1 MTDAPFSFF
10 PSTSG
15 HASAIAAGFRFG
27 HIGTHTSRTIMLNE
41 LATTL
46 QSVPVGSTQEGYA
59 DAIIQDNCL
68 SKPTAST
75 RRLSF
80 QRLRELYALDPP
92 VPIFRILR
100 RLWDVDTQGRPLL
113 ALLVS
118 LARDPILL
126 ATVEVII
133 RMPAN
138 TEFQRTA
145 MRDAVAEVVQE
156 RLNESTLNTV
166 VRNTASSWTQT
177 GHLEGRTFKFRRLVR
192 ATPPTVALALYLA
205 HAAGFPAK
213 ESLNTGWLK
222 ILDCDVSASLDL
234 AATAKRMGLLDL
246 RVGGGIID
254 LEFDRLD
261 PFHSVNQQLR

>member
-1 MTDAPFSFF
+1 MPETPLSFF
-10 PSTSG
+10 SSTSG
-15 HASAIAAGFRFG
+15 RATAIAVGFRFG

-126 ATVEVII
+126 ATV
-133 RMPAN
+133 
-138 TEFQRTA
+138 
-145 MRDAVAEVVQE
+145 
-156 RLNESTLNTV
+156 
-166 VRNTASSWTQT
+166 
-177 GHLEGRTFKFRRLVR
+177 
-192 ATPPTVALALYLA
+192 
-205 HAAGFPAK
+205 
-213 ESLNTGWLK
+213 
-222 ILDCDVSASLDL
+222 
-234 AATAKRMGLLDL
+234 
-246 RVGGGIID
+246 
-254 LEFDRLD
+254 
-261 PFHSVNQQLR
+261 

>member
-1 MTDAPFSFF
+1 MPETPLSFF
-10 PSTSG
+10 SSTSG
-15 HASAIAAGFRFG
+15 RATAIAVGFRFG

-41 LATTL
+41 LGATL
-46 QSVPVGSTQEGYA
+46 QSVPVGSGQEAYP

-68 SKPTAST
+68 SKPTATT

-80 QRLRELYALDPP
+80 QRLRELYALTPS

-100 RLWDVDTQGRPLL
+100 RLWEVDPEGRPLL

-126 ATVEVII
+126 ATAQVII
-133 RMPAN
+133 RMPVN

-145 MRDAVAEVVQE
+145 MRDALTEVVQD
-156 RLNESTLNTV
+156 RLNDSTLNTV

-177 GHLEGRTFKFRRLVR
+177 GHLDGRTFKFRRLVR
-192 ATPPTVALALYLA
+192 ATPPSVAFALYLA
-205 HAAGFPAK
+205 HAAGFPAR
-213 ESLNTGWLK
+213 ESLNSGWLK
-222 ILDCDVSASLDL
+222 VLDCDVSASLDI
-234 AATAKRMGLLDL
+234 AAAAKRMGLLDL

-261 PFHSVNQQLR
+261 PFQPVNQQLR